1 MQPTVGTASL
11 LYRQIQWSERSGA
24 NRTKNRRWR
33 DGEKGA
39 KTEFGQISEILYG
52 GETQEE
58 SVLKLRDRE
67 PEIQERKSEV
77 RQIGIKKWGGGVLQ
91 DDYESGSYLR
101 YVCIEY

>member
-1 MQPTVGTASL
+1 M
-11 LYRQIQWSERSGA
+11 SGA

-39 KTEFGQISEILYG
+39 KTKTGQINEILYG

-67 PEIQERKSEV
+67 PEIKERKSEV
-77 RQIGIKKWGGGVLQ
+77 RQIGIQKCVWGGVLQ

-101 YVCIEY
+101 FFCIDY